1 MKRLILMAAAGILFA
16 GSALAADDT
25 ITIGMTVS
33 KTGALN
39 VDSVA
44 QLKGSEYWRDEVNAA
59 GGIKVGSK
67 HYKVQFVEY
76 DDQSQGGRVQQLY
89 TRLIVQDKANFLF
102 GPYSSGLTA
111 TAAVISEQYGKIM
124 LVGGG
129 AEAKTYQLGNKYLFQ
144 CITPADYYLSGSVQ
158 ALKEKSPHAKIAFVY
173 SDDPFSKAVVAAAR
187 TQALAAGMTVALEE
201 SYTASTTDFSPLIN
215 KIISSGADA
224 FLGGGHYADGA
235 TLARQLHDG
244 KAPLKFVTILVAPDS
259 EKFAT
264 LGPAAV
270 GITVPSQWE
279 PQVKYKPDFGPT
291 PEAFTTGARASGKL
305 EPDYHTASGYITG
318 LLLQH
323 AIEQAGSIDAEKVK
337 EALEKTDVTTFFGR
351 DKFMT
356 DAKNHGLQNAHQMV
370 LAQWQMKNG
379 KLEKEIV
386 WPEAAKTA
394 PLLYPHRKGMPML
407 SAGPAPGTARA
418 PISGGPARS
427 MPGSGPSRSMLAG
440 RHSPSLHARSPARR
454 FGP

>member
-1 MKRLILMAAAGILFA
+1 MKRLILISAAALLLG
-16 GSALAADDT
+16 GSALAADDDT

-33 KTGALN
+33 QTGALN

-44 QLKGSEYWRDEVNAA
+44 QLKGSEYWRDQVNAA
-59 GGIKVGSK
+59 GGIKVGGK
-67 HYKVQFVEY
+67 HYKVRFVEY

-89 TRLIVQDKANFLF
+89 TRLIVQDKAQFLF

-111 TAAVISEQYGKIM
+111 TAAVISEQYGRIM
-124 LVGGG
+124 LIGGG

-144 CITPADYYLSGSVQ
+144 CITPADYYLHAAIL
-158 ALKEKSPHAKIAFVY
+158 ALKEKEAHAKVAFVY

-187 TQALAAGMTVALEE
+187 TQAVAAGFTVALDE
-201 SYTASTTDFSPLIN
+201 SYAPSTTDFSPIIN

-224 FLGGGHYADGA
+224 FLGGGHYPDGA
-235 TLARQLHDG
+235 TLARQLYDN
-244 KAPLKFVTILVAPDS
+244 KVPLKFVSILVAPDS

-264 LGPAAV
+264 LGPAAL

-291 PEAFTTGARASGKL
+291 PEAFATSYRAATKL

-318 LLLQH
+318 VLLQR
-323 AIEQAGSIDAEKVK
+323 AIEQAGSLDSDKVAQ
-337 EALEKTDVTTFFGR
+337 ALEKVDVSTLFGR
-351 DKFMT
+351 DKFSAE
-356 DAKNHGLQNAHQMV
+356 AKNHGLQLTHQMV

-386 WPEAAKTA
+386 WPDAAKTA
-394 PLLYPHRKGMPML
+394 DLV
-407 SAGPAPGTARA
+407 
-418 PISGGPARS
+418 ISK
-427 MPGSGPSRSMLAG
+427 
-440 RHSPSLHARSPARR
+440 H
-454 FGP
+454 